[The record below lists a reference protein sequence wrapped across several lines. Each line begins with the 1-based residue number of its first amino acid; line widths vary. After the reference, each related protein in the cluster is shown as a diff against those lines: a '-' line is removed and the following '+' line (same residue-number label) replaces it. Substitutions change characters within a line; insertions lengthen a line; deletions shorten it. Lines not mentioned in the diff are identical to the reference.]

1 MKKLLMIYIAILMVL
16 VSGCTRDNV
25 PDVLDGYKM
34 VIDKLY
40 NEDKGL
46 NSDIKYIAIDTSLMK
61 NLTDDKKT
69 ELLKQLEAYGLIVLD
84 MTYNELEEQGYIQD
98 LYFKEGV
105 LFKIEDEPMENNTI
119 KMNVSKWRSGLGAIG
134 YNNLI
139 IKCNND
145 EWEII
150 KIGESWIS

>member
-1 MKKLLMIYIAILMVL
+1 MKKILMIFIAVLMVF
-16 VSGCTRDNV
+16 VYGCTRDNI
-25 PDVLDGYKM
+25 PDALDGYKI

-46 NSDIKYIAIDTSLMK
+46 NDDIKYIAIDTSMMA
-61 NLTDDKKT
+61 NLTDETKAK
-69 ELLKQLEAYGLIVLD
+69 LLKQLENYGLTVLN

-105 LFKIEDEPMENNTI
+105 LFKIEDEPMKNNTI

-134 YNNLI
+134 YNGLI